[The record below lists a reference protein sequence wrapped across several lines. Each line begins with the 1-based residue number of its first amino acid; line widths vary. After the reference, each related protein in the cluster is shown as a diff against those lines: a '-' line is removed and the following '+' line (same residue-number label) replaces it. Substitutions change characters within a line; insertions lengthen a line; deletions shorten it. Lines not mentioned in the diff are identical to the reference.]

1 MGENK
6 HIEELD
12 AFAKKYIQEQKV
24 EQPSANF
31 TANIM
36 RSVLRTENVA
46 LYKATPLISKKVW
59 GILVAVLVVAII
71 LVARGSSVA
80 WLQLPKFNM
89 EVLSKIQIPNVFEY
103 VTVSKTMLYACFFFT
118 LMIFVQIYFLKGH
131 FAKKIEE

>member
-36 RSVLRTENVA
+36 QSVLRTENVA

-59 GILVAVLVVAII
+59 GALAAVLIGAIV
-71 LVARGSSVA
+71 LVARGSSVQ
-80 WLQLPKFNM
+80 WLQVPELNL
-89 EVLSKIQIPNVFEY
+89 EALSKIQVPNIFETL
-103 VTVSKTMLYACFFFT
+103 TVSKTMLYACFFFT